1 LRTSIPAFI
10 LSVLLLGAGLLPVSS
25 ASAEGS
31 NGSMEGPADQQAPID
46 QNNPDNPGG
55 QNNRGQKPGDQNNPG
70 QQPGDQNNNGQKPG
84 DQGGDQNNPGQQPG
98 DQGGGAEKPGE
109 PAEPTGPQTV
119 SADALPTAQIGD
131 GVVWDQEVVGN
142 TVYVAGTF
150 SSARPAGAAAGESEQ
165 SRSNLMAYDITTG
178 ELLDW
183 APTTDGNVQSI
194 TASPDGSTLYIGGNF
209 TKLNGANTYRVGAVS
224 AADGS
229 RQRLGLGTN
238 TAVKAVE
245 VSADGSTL
253 YIGGSFTE
261 VNSQPRYRMAAFDLG
276 SRTLKDF
283 APEVADYSVQAIA
296 AAPDGNGVAI
306 GGSFS
311 SVNGSSEPGYGM
323 AILENDGSVRN
334 NAINSVVKNA
344 GNKAAIMSLRADSQ
358 GLYGTA
364 YSMNSRLGNIE
375 GMFRADWTTGELA
388 YLADCHGDTY
398 DVQPMGDV
406 VYASSHTHDCSNI
419 GGLPNSTSTFHNAVA
434 FTNKA
439 TGTVLPNTAPGY
451 ADHQGQP
458 APENLNF
465 YPVFNS
471 GGFTGMNQS
480 TWTVEGNKDYVVY
493 GGEFTTVNGGGQ
505 QGLVR
510 FARREIAPN
519 QMGPET
525 KGGAYKVT
533 ADSSEPG
540 VVNLSFQANWDRDDK
555 TLTYKVYRDTTDSEP
570 VSTQKATA
578 GFWELPQLTATDKV
592 KYGSSHRYRVVVEDP
607 WGASTYSDWVNVTAA
622 GEPGTDPAEPEP
634 DPGDVAVGQTFLDD
648 SFDRDTQTGWGSAAK
663 GGEWAIDWGR
673 SNFSTANSKGV
684 IAMKGARSSSS
695 VHSQVI
701 NSTSTESQVDLSL
714 DGLATGNG
722 AYISYIGRQTE
733 AGRYQA
739 DFRVAADGA
748 VTMTVTKNSGGTD
761 TVIGTANV
769 GTYTAGQPLHLRF
782 ALDGAESTA
791 VRARAWIG
799 DSEPGEWQVDKTDT
813 DASLAAPGSIGFTTY
828 VSGSAGPEQIN
839 LNVDSVKV
847 TRLS

>member
-1 LRTSIPAFI
+1 
-10 LSVLLLGAGLLPVSS
+10 
-25 ASAEGS
+25 
-31 NGSMEGPADQQAPID
+31 MEGPADQQAPID

-55 QNNRGQKPGDQNNPG
+55 QNNRGQK
-70 QQPGDQNNNGQKPG
+70 PGDQNNNGQKPG

-245 VSADGSTL
+245 LSKDGSTL
-253 YIGGSFTE
+253 YIGGAFTD
-261 VNSQPRYRMAAFDLG
+261 VNSQTRQRVAAFDLG
-276 SRTLKDF
+276 SRKLTDF
-283 APEVADYSVQAIA
+283 APQVDNRVVMTIA
-296 AAPDGNGVAI
+296 VAPDGNGLAI
-306 GGSFS
+306 GGSFT
-311 SVNGSSEPGYGM
+311 SVNSSADPGYGM
-323 AILENDGSVRN
+323 AILENDGSVRMN
-334 NAINSVVKNA
+334 SLNSVVSNA
-344 GNKAAIMSLRADSQ
+344 GDSGAIMSLKADDQ
-358 GLYGTA
+358 GLYGTG
-364 YSMNSRLGNIE
+364 YSMNSSQANIE
-375 GMFRADWTTGELA
+375 GLFRADWTTGELA

-419 GGLPNSTSTFHNAVA
+419 GGLPNAREYHHAVA
-434 FTNKA
+434 FTNRA
-439 TGTVLPNTAPGY
+439 TGKVLPNTARWY
-451 ADHQGQP
+451 ADHRGQP
-458 APENLNF
+458 APTNLNF
-465 YPVFNS
+465 YPTFTTGS
-471 GGFTGMNQS
+471 FTGLSQA
-480 TWTVEGNKDYVVY
+480 TWTVEGNKDYIVY
-493 GGEFTTVNGGGQ
+493 GGEFTAVNGTGQ

-510 FARREIAPN
+510 FARRDLAPN
-519 QMGPET
+519 KMGPEN
-525 KGGAYKVT
+525 KGSAYKVT
-533 ADSSEPG
+533 ADSTDSG
-540 VVNLSFQANWDRDDK
+540 VVNLSFPANWDRDDQE
-555 TLTYKVYRDTTDSEP
+555 LTYKVYRDTADSKP
-570 VSTQKATA
+570 VSTQTVSAS
-578 GFWELPQLTATDKV
+578 FWDLPQLSASDTV
-592 KYGSSHRYRVVVEDP
+592 KPGSSHRYRVVVEDP
-607 WGASTYSDWVNVTAA
+607 WGASAYSDWVDVTAA
-622 GEPGTDPAEPEP
+622 GQPGDDEPDQPDQP
-634 DPGDVAVGQTFLDD
+634 DPGGDVGVGQAFFED
-648 SFDRDTQTGWGSAAK
+648 SFDRTTQGGWGSAAK
-663 GGEWAIDWGR
+663 GGDWTIDWGR
-673 SNFSTANSKGV
+673 SGYSTADSKGM

-701 NSTSTESQVDLSL
+701 DSTSTESQVDMSL
-714 DGLATGNG
+714 DALASGNG
-722 AYISYIGRQTE
+722 TYITYIGRQTE
-733 AGRYQA
+733 AGRYHA
-739 DFRVAADGA
+739 EFRIGADGA
-748 VTMTVTKNSGGTD
+748 VTMTVGKKVGDTD

-799 DSEPGEWQVDKTDT
+799 DSEPDQWQVDKTDD
-813 DASLAAPGSIGFTTY
+813 DAALAAPGSIGFGTY
-828 VSGSAGPEQIN
+828 VSGSAGPETIN
-839 LNVDSVKV
+839 LAVDSVKV
-847 TRLS
+847 TRLR

>member
-1 LRTSIPAFI
+1 MRRHLPLSLPAFF
-10 LSVLLLGAGLLPVSS
+10 LSIFLLVAGLIPVTS
-25 ASAEGS
+25 AR
-31 NGSMEGPADQQAPID
+31 ADDAAAAD
-46 QNNPDNPGG
+46 
-55 QNNRGQKPGDQNNPG
+55 
-70 QQPGDQNNNGQKPG
+70 
-84 DQGGDQNNPGQQPG
+84 
-98 DQGGGAEKPGE
+98 
-109 PAEPTGPQTV
+109 PQTV
-119 SADALPTAQIGD
+119 SADALPTAQIN
-131 GVVWDQEVVGN
+131 GVVWDQAVVGN
-142 TVYVAGTF
+142 TVYVAGSFT
-150 SSARPAGAAAGESEQ
+150 SARPAGSAAGENEQ
-165 SRSNLMAYDITTG
+165 SRSNLMAYDLTTG
-178 ELLDW
+178 DLLSW
-183 APTTDGNVQSI
+183 APSANGDVNSI
-194 TASPDGSTLYIGGNF
+194 EASADGSTLYVGGSF
-209 TKLNGANTYRVGAVS
+209 TQLNGANAYRVGAIS

-229 RQRLGLGTN
+229 SRSLGLKTN
-238 TAVKAVE
+238 ATVKAVAL
-245 VSADGSTL
+245 SADGSTL

-261 VNSQPRYRMAAFDLG
+261 ANSAARYRVAAFN
-276 SRTLKDF
+276 LKTNKLTDF
-283 APEVADYSVQAIA
+283 APHVDNFSVRALTA
-296 AAPDGNGVAI
+296 SPDGNGVAI
-306 GGSFS
+306 GGAFTSVDS
-311 SVNGSSEPGYGM
+311 SDNPGYGL
-323 AILENDGSVRN
+323 AILENDGSLRNNEINTVVRN
-334 NAINSVVKNA
+334 ADTY
-344 GNKAAIMSLRADSQ
+344 GAIMSLRSDSKG
-358 GLYGTA
+358 GLYGVGF
-364 YSMNSRLGNIE
+364 SQSSRQANIE
-375 GMFRADWTTGELA
+375 GMFRADWTTGKLSF
-388 YLADCHGDTY
+388 LADCHGDSY
-398 DVQPMGDV
+398 DVLPAGDV
-406 VYASSHTHDCSNI
+406 VYVASHTHDCSNI
-419 GGLPNSTSTFHNAVA
+419 GGFPNSTTEYHHGVA
-434 FTNKA
+434 FTNYA
-439 TGTVLPNTAPGY
+439 TGTVGPNTARYY
-451 ADHQGQP
+451 ADHQGEP
-458 APENLNF
+458 APTNLNF
-465 YPVFNS
+465 YPA
-471 GGFTGMNQS
+471 FTTGTYTGVNQA
-480 TWTVEGNKDYVVY
+480 TWTVEGNSDYVAY
-493 GGEFTTVNGGGQ
+493 GGEFTAVNGTSQ

-510 FARREIAPN
+510 FARRDIAPN
-519 QMGPET
+519 KMGPEN

-533 ADSSEPG
+533 ADSVDSG
-540 VVNLSFQANWDRDDK
+540 VVTLSFQANWDRDDK

-578 GFWELPQLTATDKV
+578 SFWELPQLTATDKV

-607 WGASTYSDWVNVTAA
+607 WGASTYSDWVSVTAA

-634 DPGDVAVGQTFLDD
+634 DPGDVAVGQAFLDD
-648 SFDRDTQTGWGSAAK
+648 SFDRETQTGWGSAAK